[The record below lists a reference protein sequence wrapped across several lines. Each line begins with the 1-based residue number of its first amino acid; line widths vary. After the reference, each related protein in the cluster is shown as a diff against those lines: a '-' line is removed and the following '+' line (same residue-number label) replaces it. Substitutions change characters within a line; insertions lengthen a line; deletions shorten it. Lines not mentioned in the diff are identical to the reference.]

1 MHSGFLTDSLS
12 NQMSSWSV
20 TRRNVSRAVC
30 HKPPFPDYLF
40 MATLSVSV
48 AGASDMDTG
57 QESTSAE
64 EPTAVDE
71 QASDT
76 SEEAVKVRKPKKAIS
91 KKKQQQPEKSEKP
104 EKHRRSLHLLQR
116 QRMKEKEL
124 RAARLFRRRCRN
136 SFAIYFPKV
145 LRLVHVDL
153 TLSQRSV
160 SILESFVKD
169 MFERIATE
177 ASNLARLNNSTTINS
192 REIQSAV
199 RLLLPREMCNR
210 AIAEGTMAMLRYIS
224 TK

>member
-1 MHSGFLTDSLS
+1 
-12 NQMSSWSV
+12 
-20 TRRNVSRAVC
+20 
-30 HKPPFPDYLF
+30 
-40 MATLSVSV
+40 MATPSVSV

-57 QESTSAE
+57 QESTSVE

-91 KKKQQQPEKSEKP
+91 KKKKQLPEKSEKP

-136 SFAIYFPKV
+136 SFSIYFPKV
-145 LRLVHVDL
+145 LRLVHVGL

-160 SILESFVKD
+160 SILDSFVKD
-169 MFERIATE
+169 MFERIVTE

-199 RLLLPREMCNR
+199 RLLLPGEMCDR